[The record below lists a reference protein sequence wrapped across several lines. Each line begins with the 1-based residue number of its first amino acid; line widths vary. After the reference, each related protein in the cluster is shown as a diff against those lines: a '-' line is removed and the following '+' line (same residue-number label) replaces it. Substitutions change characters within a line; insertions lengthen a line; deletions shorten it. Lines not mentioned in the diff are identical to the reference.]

1 MHTYHHWFVAFCD
14 PISSLVIDRWSSSE
28 ASILQYKL
36 NGIPFT
42 TRMLTAHDSLI
53 MLYSPVPRLLPMQGN
68 IWLQVQGAKPFAKL
82 VTAPPNSIQCDS
94 HGVRLYVQS
103 SKDFVC
109 RLLWKKAAQGV
120 GPTTEMKVKVRC
132 FLPQW
137 WEWPTH
143 TSTSGHH
150 TLWLNFNSDF
160 SN

>member
-53 MLYSPVPRLLPMQGN
+53 MALWLYSLVPRLLPMQGN
-68 IWLQVQGAKPFAKL
+68 IWLQVQIFWGRTFAKL
-82 VTAPPNSIQCDS
+82 GPPQCDS
-94 HGVRLYVQS
+94 HRVRLYVQS

-120 GPTTEMKVKVRC
+120 GPTTEMKVESLLFC
-132 FLPQW
+132 CLLPRW
-137 WEWPTH
+137 WETASVRGVTKNMCFCDTTH
-143 TSTSGHH
+143 
-150 TLWLNFNSDF
+150 
-160 SN
+160 